1 MNPGQVITDIYKEML
16 AFLASKAGVLVPDG
30 QDLAGVLL
38 LIVVSWSVL
47 MWLLTS
53 DGVQTLVESV
63 GAFTRFAIVSVLLTG
78 WLGTVGGFFSGAVT
92 DISQKIAGVNSITT
106 ATDAMLNS
114 AVKLFVSERASKQGG
129 EAVCVD
135 VGNAVEGAHG
145 VEWSALTE

>member
-53 DGVQTLVESV
+53 DGVHMNPAGNRLMATGVLK
-63 GAFTRFAIVSVLLTG
+63 AFG
-78 WLGTVGGFFSGAVT
+78 
-92 DISQKIAGVNSITT
+92 
-106 ATDAMLNS
+106 LN
-114 AVKLFVSERASKQGG
+114 ARQLKKAQAS
-129 EAVCVD
+129 
-135 VGNAVEGAHG
+135 
-145 VEWSALTE
+145 W